1 MITPTSP
8 RKLQIDLD
16 ELAFVFHS
24 SEPMI
29 ESYLDLQ
36 DGRIIMVKIDTRYQL
51 DQIYDEYSLDT
62 AEELDLPLILDR
74 LDISDWERQELLEA
88 DEVEAGL
95 DERYIRIP
103 KAVSRQEYQ
112 DIEEFIETV
121 QDPRLKEHLEQAISG
136 REAFRGFKDVLLSYP
151 EEQERWFA
159 FQNGRQRQRV
169 LEWLAGEGIEAEVD

>member
-1 MITPTSP
+1 MTLTNQIKSLRTTGGHCALPLHTHFPLRGNSP

-121 QDPRLKEHLEQAISG
+121 QDPRLKEHLEQAI
-136 REAFRGFKDVLLSYP
+136 EDLD
-151 EEQERWFA
+151 
-159 FQNGRQRQRV
+159 
-169 LEWLAGEGIEAEVD
+169 LENIENEIPA